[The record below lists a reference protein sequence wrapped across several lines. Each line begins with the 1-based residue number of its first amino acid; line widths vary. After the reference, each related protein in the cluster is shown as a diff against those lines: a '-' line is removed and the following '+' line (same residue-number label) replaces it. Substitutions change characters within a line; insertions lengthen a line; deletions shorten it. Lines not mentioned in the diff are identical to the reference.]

1 MALEKNVRI
10 SQNFIHWTPYLIQ
23 VICITYGP
31 RGSTS
36 DVSTYSMHVAVALDF
51 FCFISWQAIQNGK
64 GSLKDCGVNLLVL
77 KEKSGTCS
85 SKINICTNY
94 MINHLIV
101 DISIWILPFNLIGTV
116 TPLYPENVPVEL
128 REPLYKDQ
136 YEQEHLKPSVSKLL
150 LSPEIYCRVQ
160 ALLAQAH
167 GVSPPVLQGSPTD
180 SSALLQFLVK
190 KGFAPKV
197 QDADVTEEDLS
208 YIPIKM
214 VGVASFVAVYV
225 CVWPI
230 YTFIPF

>member
-1 MALEKNVRI
+1 
-10 SQNFIHWTPYLIQ
+10 
-23 VICITYGP
+23 
-31 RGSTS
+31 
-36 DVSTYSMHVAVALDF
+36 
-51 FCFISWQAIQNGK
+51 
-64 GSLKDCGVNLLVL
+64 
-77 KEKSGTCS
+77 
-85 SKINICTNY
+85 

-101 DISIWILPFNLIGTV
+101 DISIWILPLNLIGTV
-116 TPLYPENVPVEL
+116 APLYPENVPVEL

-180 SSALLQFLVK
+180 NSALLQFLVK

-214 VGVASFVAVYV
+214 VGVL
-225 CVWPI
+225 PHL
-230 YTFIPF
+230 